1 MFQHTQRQEPP
12 RNLHK
17 GILLLK
23 QSELVTKK
31 ISRAIKRGLYFKQ
44 KKLKLPTII
53 YQKNEK
59 TVKKSLIHFLK
70 NGKKY
75 LPFQNSVTENKKTEI
90 KLCIKILQ
98 TMLGEGELVRF
109 YCQLK

>member
-1 MFQHTQRQEPP
+1 MNQMFQHTQRQEPP

-53 YQKNEK
+53 Y
-59 TVKKSLIHFLK
+59 
-70 NGKKY
+70 
-75 LPFQNSVTENKKTEI
+75 
-90 KLCIKILQ
+90 
-98 TMLGEGELVRF
+98 
-109 YCQLK
+109 

>member
-31 ISRAIKRGLYFKQ
+31 ISRAIKKGVILQ
-44 KKLKLPTII
+44 TKKLKLPTII

-59 TVKKSLIHFLK
+59 TMKKIINPLF
-70 NGKKY
+70 KKR
-75 LPFQNSVTENKKTEI
+75 KKRSA
-90 KLCIKILQ
+90 IL
-98 TMLGEGELVRF
+98 EFCDR
-109 YCQLK
+109 K